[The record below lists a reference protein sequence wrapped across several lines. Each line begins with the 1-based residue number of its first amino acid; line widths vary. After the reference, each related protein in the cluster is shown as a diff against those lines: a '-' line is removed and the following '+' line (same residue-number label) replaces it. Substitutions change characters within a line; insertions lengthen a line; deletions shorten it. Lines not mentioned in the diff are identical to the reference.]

1 MAGSTW
7 TWIGGTI
14 NLESPSDWTLASGS
28 GNSTDIPQ
36 SGDTAI
42 NTGTLAGYGL
52 IAASLINNGKV
63 EASNNSVPGSSTGGE
78 LEIQGAVSGTG
89 SMTIEPGAT
98 LAIDG
103 VLGAGQTIAFSAGAP
118 ETLILGSPT
127 AIMANAITGFADGD
141 KIEIANGMEI
151 YSGPIFTNGQTLTIN
166 LQNATGVIS
175 SYAFTNISFAA
186 NTAPAFN
193 SETDPATDDPAI
205 FPTRD
210 FSWIGVSGG
219 NLGAASNWIDG
230 TDGKDPALAP
240 PVATDTEFFN
250 NGIGGALT
258 GTTTAEMFF
267 FNNAGTWSI
276 GAGTEMSALQRFFVG
291 GGTNGTPVTG
301 SLSIGAGG
309 TLVTGGNIFVGNGPG
324 SNGTLTVS
332 SGGLLRQNGP
342 ANPDG
347 YDMEIA
353 SSAASGTLAASI
365 GSVTVTGAGS
375 LIDMGANGIV
385 IAENGGN
392 GSLTV
397 SQGGS
402 VNATTPNSNLNNS
415 IAI

>member
-1 MAGSTW
+1 LTYAKLLWRKYRDNDVSITSIVAGSFLMAGSTW

-14 NLESPSDWTLASGS
+14 NLESPSDWTLTSGS

-219 NLGAASNWIDG
+219 NLGTASNWIDG
-230 TDGKDPALAP
+230 TDR
-240 PVATDTEFFN
+240 
-250 NGIGGALT
+250 I
-258 GTTTAEMFF
+258 
-267 FNNAGTWSI
+267 
-276 GAGTEMSALQRFFVG
+276 LQ
-291 GGTNGTPVTG
+291 
-301 SLSIGAGG
+301 
-309 TLVTGGNIFVGNGPG
+309 
-324 SNGTLTVS
+324 
-332 SGGLLRQNGP
+332 
-342 ANPDG
+342 
-347 YDMEIA
+347 
-353 SSAASGTLAASI
+353 
-365 GSVTVTGAGS
+365 
-375 LIDMGANGIV
+375 
-385 IAENGGN
+385 
-392 GSLTV
+392 
-397 SQGGS
+397 
-402 VNATTPNSNLNNS
+402 
-415 IAI
+415 